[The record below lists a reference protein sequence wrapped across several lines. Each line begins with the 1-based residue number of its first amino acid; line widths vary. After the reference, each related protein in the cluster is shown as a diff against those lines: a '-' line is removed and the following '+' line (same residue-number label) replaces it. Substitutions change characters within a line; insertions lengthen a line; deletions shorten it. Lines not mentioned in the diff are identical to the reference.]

1 MKDKGVAAG
10 LWRMHFRDCF
20 VRARRRDGR
29 ASKASEATTN
39 LPSPAFNAKQL
50 TQSFAAKGL
59 TQEDMLIQF
68 QWKPMCAVD
77 LKRKCPKGNNNSNLV
92 VPMNPASPSI
102 KTTMSVT
109 MLIFYATEGSL
120 LQTKLCLLT
129 QQHRIE
135 LKTIWGNKFAAAMV
149 RMGPIGVVTGQAG
162 EIRANCRV
170 INSKNA

>member
-1 MKDKGVAAG
+1 
-10 LWRMHFRDCF
+10 
-20 VRARRRDGR
+20 
-29 ASKASEATTN
+29 
-39 LPSPAFNAKQL
+39 
-50 TQSFAAKGL
+50 
-59 TQEDMLIQF
+59 
-68 QWKPMCAVD
+68 
-77 LKRKCPKGNNNSNLV
+77 
-92 VPMNPASPSI
+92 MNPASPSI

-120 LQTKLCLLT
+120 LQTKLYLLT